1 MCMHDLQMVELEET
15 FITQLQRVA
24 DTYKREMQ
32 EQHSMRSDTE
42 VRLRA
47 AQLAVHQADTQ
58 REEALAALHALQV
71 GTTAADTT
79 IFLSAVRQIY
89 SFETDIQFCMPSL
102 VQIQLVLL
110 SAIQSKLDPFLL
122 QLSQAITIVYCHT
135 C

>member
-1 MCMHDLQMVELEET
+1 MVELEET

-58 REEALAALHALQV
+58 REEAQAALQALQV
-71 GTTAADTT
+71 TTVALLAPILTV
-79 IFLSAVRQIY
+79 AV
-89 SFETDIQFCMPSL
+89 TDF
-102 VQIQLVLL
+102 
-110 SAIQSKLDPFLL
+110 ALL
-122 QLSQAITIVYCHT
+122 Q
-135 C
+135 